1 MNINRHNYEE
11 FFLLYVDNELT
22 AGQRKIVEAFVASNP
37 DLQEEFDLIQQSIFT
52 DDIKLDT
59 SFINSLLKPVDEE
72 SNISEEQLLLYVDD
86 ELRADEKAQ
95 VEKELVANTTLQ
107 KELQWLRRSQ
117 LTADTSI
124 VFPDKSLLY
133 KQAEPAR
140 VFSMSIT
147 ARRWSAAAAVVLLL
161 GSAMWLMLDGTKT
174 PDKPESIAVVDQQ
187 QPVKKNTEETNR
199 PSSVK
204 DLVKETLDEQ
214 TSEFNQSTASTESTE
229 KTKTSTT
236 GNVSAPAVNTAGKT
250 ETTIT
255 TPVVEQSIG
264 IAKADVPEK
273 IFEEKNDALS
283 NIPQTSTVQSIA
295 STNNNGSTTVYNE
308 DAANEEEDGLL
319 TEERQRKSGIAGFL
333 KKAKRTL
340 ERKTGIQSS
349 SSEVRFAVFAV
360 NTQ

>member
-37 DLQEEFDLIQQSIFT
+37 DLQEEFDLIQQSTFT
-52 DDIKLDT
+52 DDVKLDET
-59 SFINSLLKPVDEE
+59 FINSLLKPVDEE
-72 SNISEEQLLLYVDD
+72 SSISEEQLLLYVDG

-140 VFSMSIT
+140 VFSMSMT
-147 ARRWSAAAAVVLLL
+147 ARRWSAAAAVVVLL

-174 PDKPESIAVVDQQ
+174 TDKPESIAVVKE
-187 QPVKKNTEETNR
+187 PNVKA
-199 PSSVK
+199 
-204 DLVKETLDEQ
+204 
-214 TSEFNQSTASTESTE
+214 NQSTTPSPFKAQIDNDLKAPKNEFGKTTVSSNESDNQNQQ
-229 KTKTSTT
+229 TKTSKTSVAT
-236 GNVSAPAVNTAGKT
+236 VNPT
-250 ETTIT
+250 EKISTPNTIA
-255 TPVVEQSIG
+255 VEQPIA
-264 IAKADVPEK
+264 IAKTDVTEK
-273 IFEEKNDALS
+273 IVDEKIDAPS
-283 NIPQTSTVQSIA
+283 NISKTSTVQPIA
-295 STNNNGSTTVYNE
+295 NNISYAAYNN
-308 DAANEEEDGLL
+308 DVADEEEDALL
-319 TEERQRKSGIAGFL
+319 NEERQRRSGIAGL
-333 KKAKRTL
+333 IKKAKRTL

>member
-37 DLQEEFDLIQQSIFT
+37 DLQEEFDLIQQSTFT
-52 DDIKLDT
+52 DEVKLDT
-59 SFINSLLKPVDEE
+59 TFINSLLKPVDEE
-72 SNISEEQLLLYVDD
+72 SSISEEQLLLYVDG

-124 VFPDKSLLY
+124 VFPNKSLLY

-140 VFSMSIT
+140 VFSMSMT
-147 ARRWSAAAAVVLLL
+147 ARRWSAAAAVVVLL

-174 PDKPESIAVVDQQ
+174 TDKPESIAVVKE
-187 QPVKKNTEETNR
+187 PNVKANQSTT
-199 PSSVK
+199 PLSVK
-204 DLVKETLDEQ
+204 DAVKKTLDEQ
-214 TSEFNQSTASTESTE
+214 TEEFNRATATAESPEQIKTSAATTNISVATVNTTT
-229 KTKTSTT
+229 KTKT
-236 GNVSAPAVNTAGKT
+236 
-250 ETTIT
+250 ETIT
-255 TPVVEQSIG
+255 TTVVDQPIA
-264 IAKADVPEK
+264 IAKTDVNEKTVENKIDVPRNFSE
-273 IFEEKNDALS
+273 
-283 NIPQTSTVQSIA
+283 TSTVQPIA
-295 STNNNGSTTVYNE
+295 NNISYAAYNN
-308 DAANEEEDGLL
+308 DVADEEEDALL
-319 TEERQRKSGIAGFL
+319 NEERQRRSGIAGL
-333 KKAKRTL
+333 IKKAKRTL

>member
-37 DLQEEFDLIQQSIFT
+37 DLKEEFELIQQSTFV
-52 DDIKLDT
+52 DEVKLDT
-59 SFINSLLKPVDEE
+59 NFINSLLKPVDEE
-72 SNISEEQLLLYVDD
+72 SNISEEQLLLYIDG
-86 ELRADEKAQ
+86 ELKADEKAA
-95 VEKELVANTTLQ
+95 VEKELVANTSLQ

-117 LTADTSI
+117 LTADTSL

-140 VFSMSIT
+140 VFSLSMT
-147 ARRWSAAAAVVLLL
+147 ARRWSAAAAVALLL
-161 GSAMWLMLDGTKT
+161 GSAVWMLMDGSKTNDTLGKLAEAKTATETKRT
-174 PDKPESIAVVDQQ
+174 EQVKPL
-187 QPVKKNTEETNR
+187 
-199 PSSVK
+199 SVK
-204 DLVKETLDEQ
+204 DVVKETLQDQ
-214 TSEFNQSTASTESTE
+214 NNEFNRSTVTVESARQSASPTKNNTTSIASTNTTEKIEST
-229 KTKTSTT
+229 TS
-236 GNVSAPAVNTAGKT
+236 
-250 ETTIT
+250 
-255 TPVVEQSIG
+255 VVEQPVV
-264 IAKADVPEK
+264 IAKTDVPEK
-273 IFEEKNDALS
+273 IVDEKFDTPS
-283 NIPQTSTVQSIA
+283 NNSTTTTVQPIA
-295 STNNNGSTTVYNE
+295 NNISYASYNN
-308 DAANEEEDGLL
+308 DVADEEDDVLL

>member
-22 AGQRKIVEAFVASNP
+22 AGQRKIVEAFVATNP
-37 DLQEEFDLIQQSIFT
+37 DLQEEFELMQQATFT
-52 DDIKLDT
+52 DDVKLDQ
-59 SFINSLLKPVDEE
+59 SFINLLLKPVAEE
-72 SNISEEQLLLYVDD
+72 STISEEQLLLYIDD

-95 VEKELVANTTLQ
+95 VDKELIANTTLQ

-117 LTADTSI
+117 LTPDTSV

-140 VFSMSIT
+140 VFSMSMT
-147 ARRWSAAAAVVLLL
+147 ARRWSAAAAVVVLL
-161 GSAMWLMLDGTKT
+161 GSAMWLMLDGNKT
-174 PDKPESIAVVDQQ
+174 SDKPASFIAADKPTVKANQSTTPLSVEDA
-187 QPVKKNTEETNR
+187 VKK
-199 PSSVK
+199 
-204 DLVKETLDEQ
+204 TLDEQ
-214 TSEFNQSTASTESTE
+214 KKEFGETTAAAESTE
-229 KTKTSTT
+229 HH
-236 GNVSAPAVNTAGKT
+236 NTAATTNISVASLNTTEKT
-250 ETTIT
+250 ETTT
-255 TPVVEQSIG
+255 TTVIEQPID
-264 IAKADVPEK
+264 IATADVNGKIIDEK
-273 IFEEKNDALS
+273 IDVPS
-283 NIPQTSTVQSIA
+283 NISQTSTVQPIA
-295 STNNNGSTTVYNE
+295 NNISYASYNN
-308 DAANEEEDGLL
+308 DVADEEEDVLL

>member
-22 AGQRKIVEAFVASNP
+22 AGQRKIVEAFVATNP
-37 DLQEEFDLIQQSIFT
+37 DLQEEFELIQQTTFT
-52 DDIKLDT
+52 DDVKLDET
-59 SFINSLLKPVDEE
+59 FINSLLKPVGEE
-72 SNISEEQLLLYVDD
+72 STISEEQLLLYVDD

-133 KQAEPAR
+133 KKAEPAR
-140 VFSMSIT
+140 VFSMSMT
-147 ARRWSAAAAVVLLL
+147 ARRWSAAAAVVVLL
-161 GSAMWLMLDGTKT
+161 GSAMWLMLDGNKT
-174 PDKPESIAVVDQQ
+174 TDKPASFASVEPSTVKENKA
-187 QPVKKNTEETNR
+187 PVPLSPKE
-199 PSSVK
+199 
-204 DLVKETLDEQ
+204 LVKEALDEQ
-214 TSEFNQSTASTESTE
+214 TYEFNEATVATESTE
-229 KTKTSTT
+229 QTKTSVTANGSVAT
-236 GNVSAPAVNTAGKT
+236 VNPTEKTSTVTA
-250 ETTIT
+250 
-255 TPVVEQSIG
+255 PVVEEQTDL
-264 IAKADVPEK
+264 AKTEVDKKIIEEK
-273 IFEEKNDALS
+273 IEAPS
-283 NIPQTSTVQSIA
+283 NFSKTSTVQPIA
-295 STNNNGSTTVYNE
+295 NNISYASYNN
-308 DAANEEEDGLL
+308 DVADEEDNELL

>member
-22 AGQRKIVEAFVASNP
+22 AGQRKIVEAFVATNP
-37 DLQEEFDLIQQSIFT
+37 DLQEEFELIQQTTFT
-52 DDIKLDT
+52 DDVKLDET
-59 SFINSLLKPVDEE
+59 FINSLLKPVGEE
-72 SNISEEQLLLYVDD
+72 SNISEEQLLIYVDD

-133 KQAEPAR
+133 KKAEPAR
-140 VFSMSIT
+140 VFSMSMT
-147 ARRWSAAAAVVLLL
+147 ARRWSAAAAVVVLL
-161 GSAMWLMLDGTKT
+161 GSAMWLMLDGNKTTEQSGKFAAVTKTTDVKNTTNSNLSPVKVAIDKELKAQQNEFEKATASSNAPDNQQIITTKT
-174 PDKPESIAVVDQQ
+174 PSVAAID
-187 QPVKKNTEETNR
+187 PVKTQITN
-199 PSSVK
+199 
-204 DLVKETLDEQ
+204 D
-214 TSEFNQSTASTESTE
+214 
-229 KTKTSTT
+229 
-236 GNVSAPAVNTAGKT
+236 
-250 ETTIT
+250 
-255 TPVVEQSIG
+255 PVVEQPID
-264 IAKADVPEK
+264 IATT
-273 IFEEKNDALS
+273 EEVGKTAENNFDTPS
-283 NIPQTSTVQSIA
+283 NISKTSTVQPIA
-295 STNNNGSTTVYNE
+295 NNISYASYNN
-308 DAANEEEDGLL
+308 DVADEEDNELL

>member
-22 AGQRKIVEAFVASNP
+22 AGQRKIVEAFVATNP
-37 DLQEEFDLIQQSIFT
+37 DLQEEFDLIRQSVFT
-52 DDIKLDT
+52 DDVKLDT

-72 SNISEEQLLLYVDD
+72 SNINEEQLLLYVDD

-140 VFSMSIT
+140 VFSLSIT
-147 ARRWSAAAAVVLLL
+147 ARRWSAAAAVVVLL
-161 GSAMWLMLDGTKT
+161 GSAMWLMLDKTKT
-174 PDKPESIAVVDQQ
+174 TDKQESIAVVDQQ
-187 QPVKKNTEETNR
+187 QPVKKNTEETSR

-236 GNVSAPAVNTAGKT
+236 GNVSAPAVNTTEQT

-255 TPVVEQSIG
+255 TPVVEQPID
-264 IAKADVPEK
+264 IVKTDVPEK
-273 IFEEKNDALS
+273 IFEEKNDAPS
-283 NIPQTSTVQSIA
+283 NIPQTSTVQPIA
-295 STNNNGSTTVYNE
+295 NNISYAAYNNDVADNDE
-308 DAANEEEDGLL
+308 DALL
-319 TEERQRKSGIAGFL
+319 NEERQRRSGIAGL
-333 KKAKRTL
+333 IKKAKRTL